1 MKKKE
6 SSQNDSYLLD
16 SSAWLA
22 YFYGENKM
30 VSDYIES
37 ELILLSSTLS
47 LLEVKRKLKK
57 ENVGEE
63 KISKVVQFMTQRS
76 ILMDVTQEISE
87 MASDLS
93 LENDLQVVD
102 SIMYT
107 TAAINKSI
115 LVTGDPQYKNIKN
128 TVVIS

>member
-1 MKKKE
+1 
-6 SSQNDSYLLD
+6 
-16 SSAWLA
+16 
-22 YFYGENKM
+22 
-30 VSDYIES
+30 
-37 ELILLSSTLS
+37 LLSSTLS

-57 ENVGEE
+57 DNISVE

-76 ILMDVTQEISE
+76 IVMDVTQEISE
-87 MASDLS
+87 MASDISLS
-93 LENDLQVVD
+93 NDLPVVD

-107 TAAINKSI
+107 TASLNKSI